1 MCNTYPFVPTFL
13 KTFQAIDTFIR
24 DFGKDL
30 LNVDV
35 CLCKNG
41 FPDEDTQ
48 SEMCNFSDKMGNEIF
63 TLCRDF
69 FNVLERGCTDVQD
82 PQIFETFFGD
92 SYKYGK
98 VFLFFASNYYA
109 DDDMFRKQVEYYGYD
124 FDTFNLDNKEL
135 IEVLTK
141 N

>member
-13 KTFQAIDTFIR
+13 KNFQAIDTFIR

-69 FNVLERGCTDVQD
+69 FNVLKRVALMCKTRRFLKRSSEILTNMAKSSCSLQAITLLMMTCLENRLNTTD
-82 PQIFETFFGD
+82 T
-92 SYKYGK
+92 
-98 VFLFFASNYYA
+98 
-109 DDDMFRKQVEYYGYD
+109 
-124 FDTFNLDNKEL
+124 TL
-135 IEVLTK
+135 IPLIWTTK